1 MRTLAALLL
10 PILLVSPAFAAKD
23 DKTPEGP
30 SAKRITGSESYMPTF
45 GLRASISH
53 GFQIA
58 GVLAVDAGLDVPS
71 AKSRKK
77 VEALRPRLISEMR
90 DAVLT
95 YATLTYTVGQ
105 KPDADILKARL
116 QKAVDNVLG
125 EGEAK
130 VALASVIVYT
140 K

>member
-1 MRTLAALLL
+1 MRTLAALILPLL
-10 PILLVSPAFAAKD
+10 LAAPAFAGKD
-23 DKTPEGP
+23 DKTPEDP
-30 SAKRITGSESYMPTF
+30 VAKRITGSEAYMPTF

-71 AKSRKK
+71 PKTRKR
-77 VEALRPRLISEMR
+77 VDGLRPRLISEMR

-95 YATLTYTVGQ
+95 YASLTYTVGQ
-105 KPDADILKARL
+105 KPDADLLKARL